1 MNRSR
6 FLLPYNIWIV
16 CDRSQRERNVTW
28 FRSSHV
34 KGVDGLLGESR
45 YYRLVSSNVSSGS
58 VVLAGTSKREERKQG
73 EARELA
79 KIIRRREEK
88 SRRKGGTLKYFKA
101 KRRAEKS
108 RRTWMKKRGSA
119 RKVQHFPRPPFFASF
134 KNDELSRVMQWNA
147 ISSLQSSLDSN
158 PIFRDPIVQFV
169 QSSSRVIY
177 EIGETS
183 YFASNLFV
191 TVIEVKYTS
200 DPRPNTNEGFLRS
213 IISRSSVSQDAISRF
228 RCLFPLLAIDP
239 ARERKR
245 VQVNRGATCL
255 EIPALDYIKVI

>member
-1 MNRSR
+1 M
-6 FLLPYNIWIV
+6 
-16 CDRSQRERNVTW
+16 
-28 FRSSHV
+28 
-34 KGVDGLLGESR
+34 
-45 YYRLVSSNVSSGS
+45 
-58 VVLAGTSKREERKQG
+58 
-73 EARELA
+73 
-79 KIIRRREEK
+79 
-88 SRRKGGTLKYFKA
+88 
-101 KRRAEKS
+101 
-108 RRTWMKKRGSA
+108 
-119 RKVQHFPRPPFFASF
+119 
-134 KNDELSRVMQWNA
+134 
-147 ISSLQSSLDSN
+147 
-158 PIFRDPIVQFV
+158 
-169 QSSSRVIY
+169 IY